1 MTKIGFIGLGT
12 MGGPMAANII
22 KGGHEVKG
30 FDISEKLINDHVA
43 NDGIAAN
50 SPSDA
55 AIDCDFLFTMLPN
68 SEHVKQVLFDKN
80 GAVET
85 LKNSAIVI
93 DMSTIHPL
101 ETDDIRSKL
110 NDNNVSM
117 IDCPIGRTSV
127 EARLG
132 KSLLMLGGEKNDI
145 IKATPIL
152 NLIGDTLKDCGGPG
166 MGSRMKIVNNYM
178 TTVLNVLSGEA
189 LTLAR
194 AVGLDQETCIDV
206 LSGTAAVKSHI
217 TTTYPTKVLNNDVT
231 PAFMVKLEL
240 KDLGIAVDLGKKVNT
255 DLDLGRASIETYQ
268 SAIKEGR
275 EEQDWTSIFL
285 SLQNRAGLSLP
296 DNIKK

>member
-1 MTKIGFIGLGT
+1 
-12 MGGPMAANII
+12 
-22 KGGHEVKG
+22 
-30 FDISEKLINDHVA
+30 
-43 NDGIAAN
+43 
-50 SPSDA
+50 
-55 AIDCDFLFTMLPN
+55 
-68 SEHVKQVLFDKN
+68 
-80 GAVET
+80 
-85 LKNSAIVI
+85 
-93 DMSTIHPL
+93 
-101 ETDDIRSKL
+101 
-110 NDNNVSM
+110 
-117 IDCPIGRTSV
+117 
-127 EARLG
+127 
-132 KSLLMLGGEKNDI
+132 MLGGEKNDI

-206 LSGTAAVKSHI
+206 LSGTAAVKSHL

-231 PAFMVKLEL
+231 PAFMVKLAL

-255 DLDLGRASIETYQ
+255 DLDLGRASIETYKH
-268 SAIKEGR
+268 AIKEGR

-296 DNIKK
+296 DSIKK

>member
-22 KGGHEVKG
+22 KGGHKVKG
-30 FDISEKLINDHVA
+30 FDISEKLINAHVA

-55 AIDCDFLFTMLPN
+55 ANDCDFLFTMLPN

-145 IKATPIL
+145 IKA
-152 NLIGDTLKDCGGPG
+152 N
-166 MGSRMKIVNNYM
+166 
-178 TTVLNVLSGEA
+178 
-189 LTLAR
+189 
-194 AVGLDQETCIDV
+194 
-206 LSGTAAVKSHI
+206 
-217 TTTYPTKVLNNDVT
+217 TYSEFN
-231 PAFMVKLEL
+231 
-240 KDLGIAVDLGKKVNT
+240 
-255 DLDLGRASIETYQ
+255 
-268 SAIKEGR
+268 
-275 EEQDWTSIFL
+275 W
-285 SLQNRAGLSLP
+285 
-296 DNIKK
+296 

>member
-1 MTKIGFIGLGT
+1 
-12 MGGPMAANII
+12 
-22 KGGHEVKG
+22 
-30 FDISEKLINDHVA
+30 
-43 NDGIAAN
+43 
-50 SPSDA
+50 
-55 AIDCDFLFTMLPN
+55 MLPN

-80 GAVET
+80 GAAET

-178 TTVLNVLSGEA
+178 TTVLNLSLIHISEPTRLGMISYAVFCLKKKTCYREA
-189 LTLAR
+189 VSYTHLTLP
-194 AVGLDQETCIDV
+194 
-206 LSGTAAVKSHI
+206 
-217 TTTYPTKVLNNDVT
+217 TTPYV
-231 PAFMVKLEL
+231 
-240 KDLGIAVDLGKKVNT
+240 
-255 DLDLGRASIETYQ
+255 
-268 SAIKEGR
+268 
-275 EEQDWTSIFL
+275 
-285 SLQNRAGLSLP
+285 
-296 DNIKK
+296 

>member
-30 FDISEKLINDHVA
+30 FDISEKLINDHVM

-101 ETDDIRSKL
+101 ETDDIRS
-110 NDNNVSM
+110 VSY
-117 IDCPIGRTSV
+117 TH
-127 EARLG
+127 L
-132 KSLLMLGGEKNDI
+132 
-145 IKATPIL
+145 
-152 NLIGDTLKDCGGPG
+152 TLP
-166 MGSRMKIVNNYM
+166 
-178 TTVLNVLSGEA
+178 TTVIV
-189 LTLAR
+189 
-194 AVGLDQETCIDV
+194 
-206 LSGTAAVKSHI
+206 
-217 TTTYPTKVLNNDVT
+217 
-231 PAFMVKLEL
+231 
-240 KDLGIAVDLGKKVNT
+240 
-255 DLDLGRASIETYQ
+255 
-268 SAIKEGR
+268 
-275 EEQDWTSIFL
+275 
-285 SLQNRAGLSLP
+285 
-296 DNIKK
+296 